1 MATARAVNIR
11 ISGRVC
17 EQASVMSADPVT
29 PRRRTAHTP
38 AGSFNLSKSEKAE
51 YPDPTPSQKQ
61 VPSPVEDHLPHGAQL
76 ALLILALGLSVFLV
90 ALDNTIIATAIP
102 KITDEFASLDDVG
115 WYGSAY
121 LLTTAATQLLFGKFY
136 TFLSI
141 KWVYV
146 SAIVLFELGSVL
158 CGAAPT
164 STVLVLGRAIAGVGN
179 AGIFSGALIVMANT
193 VPLSKRP
200 MYTGII
206 AGMAGIASVA
216 GPLLGGVLTD
226 KLSWRWCFYIN
237 IPVGIASVAIV
248 IFRLKMPPAA
258 RTAPMRFL
266 QRLSFFDPWGTLVF
280 LPAIITLL
288 LALQWGGSK
297 YPWASAPVIAPLVV
311 SGVLSTLF
319 VLIQLYTA
327 QDKSTIPPRILRQ
340 RSIWSSALFAFC
352 MGAAFNIIT
361 FYLPIWSQAIRGVS
375 AVQSGILILP
385 MVGAYVLGCVLAGG
399 LVSLTGFPAFAM
411 ILSGVLTVVGAGL
424 LSTLK
429 STSRQTSPLPFEIL
443 AGLGVGIG
451 MQQPILAAQATLELK
466 DVAVGTA
473 VLMFSQTLGGAL
485 FVSIGQAIFTTTLTT
500 SLVQKVPGVNPAV
513 VLSAGADSLKSAV
526 DPAYL
531 KGVLFAYNQGL
542 TSAFIVALVVAAVA
556 LIGAFV
562 VEWRSVKGKTV
573 DMASAA

>member
-1 MATARAVNIR
+1 M
-11 ISGRVC
+11 SG
-17 EQASVMSADPVT
+17 DPLT

-38 AGSFNLSKSEKAE
+38 AGSLSKE
-51 YPDPTPSQKQ
+51 
-61 VPSPVEDHLPHGAQL
+61 VLSPVEDHLPHGAKL

-90 ALDNTIIATAIP
+90 ALCVEQDNTIIATAIP

-141 KWVYV
+141 QWVYIT
-146 SAIVLFELGSVL
+146 AIILFEVGSFL

-164 STVLVLGRAIAGVGN
+164 STVLILGRAVAGVGN
-179 AGIFSGALIVMANT
+179 AGIFSGALIIMANT

-200 MYTGII
+200 MYTGMI

-216 GPLLGGVLTD
+216 GPLLGGVLAD

-237 IPVGIASVAIV
+237 IPIAAITLAIIV
-248 IFRLKMPPAA
+248 FWFKMPPTA
-258 RTAPMRFL
+258 RPPPMRFL
-266 QRLSFFDPWGTLVF
+266 QRLSSFDPWGTLVF

-297 YPWASAPVIAPLVV
+297 YPWSSAPVIALLVV
-311 SGVLSTLF
+311 SGVLSMLF
-319 VLIQLYTA
+319 VLIQLCTP
-327 QDKSTIPPRILRQ
+327 QDQATIPPRILRQ
-340 RSIWSSALFAFC
+340 RSIWSSALYAFC
-352 MGAAFNIIT
+352 MGAAFNIVT

-385 MVGAYVLGCVLAGG
+385 MIGAYVLGCVLAGG
-399 LVSLTGFPAFAM
+399 LVSLIGFPAPAM
-411 ILSGVLTVVGAGL
+411 ILSGILAVLGTGL

-443 AGLGVGIG
+443 TGLGVGIG
-451 MQQPILAAQATLELK
+451 MQQPILAAQRRWSSRTSPS
-466 DVAVGTA
+466 GR
-473 VLMFSQTLGGAL
+473 GGAL
-485 FVSIGQAIFTTTLTT
+485 FVSIGQATFTTI
-500 SLVQKVPGVNPAV
+500 LVAGLAQNVPGVDPAV

-526 DPAYL
+526 YPAYL
-531 KGVLFAYNQGL
+531 ESVLFAYNQGL
-542 TSAFIVALVVAAVA
+542 TSAFIVALVVAGVA
-556 LIGAFV
+556 LLGAFM
-562 VEWRSVKGKTV
+562 VEWRSVKGKNI
-573 DMASAA
+573 DMVSAA

>member
-1 MATARAVNIR
+1 
-11 ISGRVC
+11 
-17 EQASVMSADPVT
+17 MSADPVT

-38 AGSFNLSKSEKAE
+38 AGSLSRSQSEKAE
-51 YPDPTPSQKQ
+51 HPAPSPSQKQ
-61 VPSPVEDHLPHGAQL
+61 VPSPVEDHLPHGAKL

-146 SAIVLFELGSVL
+146 SAILFFELGSVL

-164 STVLVLGRAIAGVGN
+164 STVLILGRAIAGVGN
-179 AGIFSGALIVMANT
+179 AGIFSGALIIMANT

-216 GPLLGGVLTD
+216 GPLLGGVLAD

-237 IPVGIASVAIV
+237 IPLGIATLAIV
-248 IFRLKMPPAA
+248 IFWLKMPPTA
-258 RTAPMRFL
+258 RPPPMRFL
-266 QRLSFFDPWGTLVF
+266 QRLSSFDPWGTLVF

-297 YPWASAPVIAPLVV
+297 YPWASAPTIALLVV
-311 SGVLSTLF
+311 SAVLSTLF
-319 VLIQLYTA
+319 ILIQLYTPP
-327 QDKSTIPPRILRQ
+327 DKSTIPPRILAQ
-340 RSIWSSALFAFC
+340 RSIWSSALFAFS
-352 MGAAFNIIT
+352 MGAAFTILT

-375 AVQSGILILP
+375 AEQSGLLILP
-385 MVGAYVLGCVLAGG
+385 MIGAYVLGCVLAGG
-399 LVSLTGFPAFAM
+399 LVSVIGFPAPAM
-411 ILSGVLTVVGAGL
+411 ILSGVLTVVGAGM

-429 STSRQTSPLPFEIL
+429 STSRQTTPLPFEIL
-443 AGLGVGIG
+443 AGLGVGMG
-451 MQQPILAAQATLELK
+451 MQQPILAAQAALELK

-473 VLMFSQTLGGAL
+473 IIMFSQTLGGAL
-485 FVSIGQAIFTTTLTT
+485 FVSIGQATFTTILSKT
-500 SLVQKVPGVNPAV
+500 LVQKVPGVDPAV
-513 VLSAGADSLKSAV
+513 VLSAGADSLKSAM

-531 KGVLFAYNQGL
+531 QGVLFAYNQGL
-542 TSAFIVALVVAAVA
+542 TSAFIVALVVAGVA
-556 LIGAFV
+556 LAGAFM
-562 VEWRSVKGKTV
+562 VEWRSVKGKNV